1 MGAGFVVSV
10 SAPSAFAL
18 KLAQR
23 AGMVVAALAPGGMMF
38 FDRMGPIMDDS
49 DIVRMAN
56 QIAEFHKPYPH
67 DEAVAGI
74 AEHIRLFWEPRM
86 RKALTK
92 VLDAGG
98 GSLDTLAI
106 EGANSALGRVH

>member
-1 MGAGFVVSV
+1 
-10 SAPSAFAL
+10 
-18 KLAQR
+18 
-23 AGMVVAALAPGGMMF
+23 
-38 FDRMGPIMDDS
+38 MDDS

-86 RKALTK
+86 RKALTR
-92 VLDAGG
+92 VLNGG
-98 GSLDTLAI
+98 ETGLSDLARQ
-106 EGANSALGRVH
+106 GAATALAH